1 MSKQIV
7 LFVDDELEI
16 LEIVEDVFKDSPI
29 KVICA
34 ESGKTALDYSKKY
47 KINLIVCDLILND
60 ISGLEVL
67 THFKDNYPDTY
78 RILTTGYL
86 DEKQENYSR
95 KIGVFHEII
104 PKPWDIYKIRAQIT
118 KAVA

>member
-7 LFVDDELEI
+7 LFVDDEPEI

-34 ESGKTALDYSKKY
+34 ESGKTALDYSKKH
-47 KINLIVCDLILND
+47 KIKLIVCDLILND

-67 THFKDNYPDTY
+67 THFKDNHPNTY

-86 DEKQENYSR
+86 DEKQENYCR
-95 KIGVFHEII
+95 EIGVFHKMI
-104 PKPWDIYKIRAQIT
+104 PKPWDIYKIRDQIT